1 MSSAAPL
8 AGHVCSEEP
17 LCVGAWCHTEGL
29 FLSMRSRRSS
39 KSASWALSASICA
52 RSSVGESAPGAAP
65 AACEELLL
73 AAPFMSAAL
82 LLLLPLKLLLLL
94 WCQSRAATAQQGP
107 LGARRFLSAAA
118 VLLAGVEEARKATEA
133 RADRAAD
140 THSCERPSKS
150 KRERRPCK
158 SARATAFFAA
168 LDLACR
174 PHTSPSIAPS
184 VPHILRH
191 VVRR

>member
-1 MSSAAPL
+1 
-8 AGHVCSEEP
+8 
-17 LCVGAWCHTEGL
+17 
-29 FLSMRSRRSS
+29 LSMRSRRSS

-107 LGARRFLSAAA
+107 LGARRLSVCGGRA
-118 VLLAGVEEARKATEA
+118 LLRATEA
-133 RADRAAD
+133 FGRAAERR
-140 THSCERPSKS
+140 HAQLRKAKQERAWRPSG
-150 KRERRPCK
+150 R
-158 SARATAFFAA
+158 ARARGAPFLPRARLGLPTTHITIHRSQRATHPTS
-168 LDLACR
+168 CR
-174 PHTSPSIAPS
+174 PTMMSPTG
-184 VPHILRH
+184 
-191 VVRR
+191 